1 MPVVSFVSS
10 KGGSGK
16 TTASVVLAT
25 TFAAHGA
32 NVTLID
38 ADPNQPIKR
47 WAKDTDLPDR
57 LHVQTD
63 IGQDSIIDGIVE
75 ARQRTQI
82 VIVDVEGSGNMA
94 ASNAVSLSNLVL
106 IPTQGSEL
114 DMAEASKSIRMIRGQ
129 EKIRERPIPFALFL
143 TRTSPAVRD
152 GTLRHIESQIF
163 EADAPCLEIEL
174 HERAAFRAI
183 FSIGATLES
192 LASSQVSGLTQA
204 RDNAALFT
212 KEVGSVLNGEHSP
225 RRRREPVE
233 DAA

>member
-1 MPVVSFVSS
+1 MPVISFVSS

-32 NVTLID
+32 NVILID
-38 ADPNQPIKR
+38 ADPNQPIRR
-47 WAKDTDLPDR
+47 WSKGTDLPQR
-57 LHVQTD
+57 LQVQTD
-63 IGQDSIIDGIVE
+63 IGQDSIIDGIVD
-75 ARQRTQI
+75 ARSRSKI
-82 VIVDVEGSGNMA
+82 VIVDVEGSGNTA

-106 IPTQGSEL
+106 VPTQGSEL

-152 GTLRHIESQIF
+152 GTLRHIESQIYA
-163 EADAPCLEIEL
+163 ADAPCLETEL
-174 HERAAFRAI
+174 HERAAFRAM

-192 LASSQVSGLTQA
+192 LLPSQVSGLPQA
-204 RDNAALFT
+204 RDNAALFA
-212 KEVGSVLNGEHSP
+212 KEIGSILNGDHSP
-225 RRRREPVE
+225 RRRSEQTE
-233 DAA
+233 AAA